1 MEKNP
6 KKVSPEYIAA
16 REKLS
21 EVAGAYILAADT
33 FGLESAEAQI
43 AYSAYEEQLK
53 YFKVF
58 DWL

>member
-1 MEKNP
+1 MT
-6 KKVSPEYIAA
+6 PEYIAA

-21 EVAGAYILAADT
+21 ELAGAYILAVNT
-33 FGLESAEAQI
+33 FGLESEEAQT
-43 AYSAYEEQLK
+43 AYSAYEAQLK